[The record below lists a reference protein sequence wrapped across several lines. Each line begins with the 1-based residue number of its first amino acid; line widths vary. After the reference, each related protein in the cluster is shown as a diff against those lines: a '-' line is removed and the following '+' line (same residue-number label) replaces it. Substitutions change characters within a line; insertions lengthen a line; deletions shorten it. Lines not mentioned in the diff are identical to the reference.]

1 MGGTKIVPNLD
12 IEQFDVI
19 IKSSLAYKSHT
30 ITDLWSKCRKPIYH
44 LTKRTQNLGLGE
56 KGVTTF
62 FSDNCTD
69 EDSDL
74 VTEWLKLKKMD
85 AYLCRTFKT
94 ETDGRKTFEIKL
106 ASVEQG
112 DKDGITAPPEQ
123 YKGSTFVVTR
133 GDFSPFLSIINSNL
147 AFAKKYAANK
157 NQERMIEYYIKS
169 FNEGNLDAHK
179 EGAR

>member
-1 MGGTKIVPNLD
+1 MGGTKIIPNLD
-12 IEQFDVI
+12 VEKFDVI
-19 IKSSLAYKSHT
+19 IKSSRAYKSQALD
-30 ITDLWSKCRKPIYH
+30 DLWAKCRKPIFH
-44 LTKRTQNLGLGE
+44 LTERTQSFGLGE

-62 FSDNCTD
+62 FSDNCTQ

-74 VTEWLKLKKMD
+74 VTEWLKFKKMD

-94 ETDGRKTFEIKL
+94 VADGHKTFEIKL

-112 DKDGITAPPEQ
+112 DKDGITATPEQ

-133 GDFSPFLSIINSNL
+133 GDFSRFLSIINSNL
-147 AFAKKYAANK
+147 ALAKKYAANE
-157 NQERMIEYYIKS
+157 NQERMIEYYIES
-169 FNEGNLDAHK
+169 FNEGNLEAHK